1 MYKQHC
7 NIGIVGRGFVGAAV
21 EYGFSD
27 KRKYLL
33 LSMTK
38 MNQNQFIH

>member
-7 NIGIVGRGFVGAAV
+7 NIGIVGRGFVGSAV

-33 LSMTK
+33 LEA
-38 MNQNQFIH
+38 QGEWALIW